1 MKKKIKRILS
11 AVLVFSI
18 MICSVAPS
26 YAMETKV
33 ENTIEPRFSW
43 IYSEVPPNGVTFE
56 SSYYDIK
63 DGSNKLNQT
72 LGNIALGTLAG
83 YLVSFLKV
91 NVLAQAVAG
100 SIISNLPSA
109 YSGSDTLY
117 YLCYEYHATGAMKTF
132 YKKCV
137 VYVYYDK
144 NMTDLVEKVTYYG
157 SYC

>member
-11 AVLVFSI
+11 AFLVLSI

-33 ENTIEPRFSW
+33 ENTVEPRFSW
-43 IYSEVPPNGVTFE
+43 IYSQVPPNGVTFE
-56 SSYYDIK
+56 SSYYNIK
-63 DGSNKLNQT
+63 DGSTKLNQT
-72 LGNIALGTLAG
+72 LGNIAAGTLAG
-83 YLVSFLKV
+83 GLALLLPVPA
-91 NVLAQAVAG
+91 LAQTVAG
-100 SIISNLPSA
+100 SIIASLPTA
-109 YSGSDTLY
+109 YSGSTTLY
-117 YLCYEYHATGAMKTF
+117 YLCYEYHATGAMQTF

-144 NMTDLVEKVTYYG
+144 NMSVLADKVTYYG

>member
-11 AVLVFSI
+11 AVLALSI

-56 SSYYDIK
+56 SSYYNIK
-63 DGSNKLNQT
+63 DGNTKLSQT
-72 LGNIALGTLAG
+72 LENIAIGTLTGFIA
-83 YLVSFLKV
+83 SFLPV
-91 NVLAQAVAG
+91 NRLAQALAG
-100 SIISNLPSA
+100 SILGSLPAA
-109 YSGSDTLY
+109 YNGSTTLY
-117 YLCYEYHATGAMKTF
+117 YLCYEYQATGAMKTF

-144 NMTDLVEKVTYYG
+144 NMTKLADKVTYYG